1 MGPTNVELVFELSNW
16 FDSITR
22 NLKCSQNTRAY
33 VTSVLTQYK
42 SSIDDMSNQS
52 IIVAYSEAKISG
64 NFVDYQRIGDW
75 VLWIS
80 SVYPS
85 AISSDKEVVQTVGRL
100 SYNACH
106 RILRGNWPLYEE
118 LADNLIGIS
127 QDVNDKFLRLSIR

>member
-1 MGPTNVELVFELSNW
+1 MGPTNVELVFELSSW
-16 FDSITR
+16 FDNLTR
-22 NLKCSQNTRAY
+22 NLKCSQNTKAY
-33 VTSVLTQYK
+33 VTGVLTQYK

-52 IIVAYSEAKISG
+52 IVVAYSEARISG

-80 SVYPS
+80 SVYPN

-106 RILRGNWPLYEE
+106 RILKGNWPLYEE

-127 QDVNDKFLRLSIR
+127 QDVNDKFLRLSIK